1 MAKLPDA
8 NDLGQRPIPRPNT
21 SVATVRNAGAVGEA
35 VAGIGAQVG
44 HAGDVVQFVTEQ
56 RKSQEAQL
64 QAAQARSNFMSQ
76 KIGLDG
82 ELEHDTE
89 YDTLEKRYT
98 EGLTKISSETAN
110 SIKSPYA
117 RAMFEAD
124 VKPDVERGIVGIR
137 QKVFEGQKDTQRAQI
152 TTTLASNLDSLLASQ
167 NEGDRVALLNSSQA
181 MLANAKAAG
190 YISPEE
196 EATQRLKFTEQ
207 YAKGRLSLLPDA
219 DQVVTLGSS
228 LLASDAHPDGKTGT
242 FVDYIPRDDRV
253 DLMRAAEARVRA
265 EEARNRAD
273 TRFKIQGRLDDAK
286 ELARLIDDGKP
297 VPIETIDEQIANAKE
312 VKAEAEA
319 AGVSTGGIDAMIY
332 RLVDGKIK
340 STLSLEY
347 RSATPQELQPLIDQY
362 SAKINKAGDKAKPE
376 DVTVRD
382 HLVTMRD
389 KAKELIGKDPLEFAA
404 RAWGIDV
411 PPIDWTDPKSVQ
423 SRGRLALT
431 VSQRAGAPLAPLRGN
446 ELDLFHDEY
455 NKGADGKVAVLD
467 KISMFGPGVATAAAR
482 QIAPGDEAFR
492 VAAGLATS
500 PRSGRGISR
509 DAIIG
514 GDALATAPN
523 LFNKDRAGRLYEAFV
538 NPALRLLPP
547 ELRRGVQE
555 AGKNIYA
562 ARMTR
567 NGITDWTEPQWWQ
580 GVNAALGQYRDEHGV
595 YRGGLTQ
602 YKKGLL
608 LLPTGVSKDE
618 FEGTIARIN
627 PNALGKAGNGKA
639 VWGNGSPVKWSDLPK
654 LSLVAE
660 TIVRDGK
667 VIDGFYRLTDG
678 DSYIMSANG
687 GPFRIDYRRLEKEV
701 GK

>member
-1 MAKLPDA
+1 MARLPDA

-35 VAGIGAQVG
+35 VAGIGAQVS
-44 HAGDVVQFVTEQ
+44 HAGDVIQLVTEQ
-56 RKSQEAQL
+56 RKEQEARL

-98 EGLTKISSETAN
+98 EGISKISTETAA

-137 QKVFEGQKDTQRAQI
+137 QKVFDGHKDTQRAEI

-167 NEGDRVALLNSSQA
+167 NEGDRVALLNSSQQ

-207 YAKGRLSLLPDA
+207 YAKGRLSLMPDG
-219 DQVVTLGSS
+219 DQVITLGSS
-228 LLASDAHPDGKTGT
+228 LLASEAHPDGKTGT

-253 DLMRAAEARVRA
+253 DLLRSAEARVRA
-265 EEARNRAD
+265 EDSRTRAD
-273 TRFKIQGRLDDAK
+273 LRFKVQGRLDDAK
-286 ELARLIDDGKP
+286 ELARLVDDGVP
-297 VPIETIDEQIANAKE
+297 VPVETIDQQIANARE
-312 VKAEAEA
+312 VKADAEA

-332 RLVDGKIK
+332 RLGVGKVK
-340 STLSLEY
+340 TTLSLEY
-347 RSATPQELQPLIDQY
+347 KASTPQELQAPIDQL
-362 SAKINKAGDKAKPE
+362 SAKISKAGDKAKPE
-376 DVTVRD
+376 DVIARD

-404 RAWGIDV
+404 RAWGVDV
-411 PPIDWTDPKSVQ
+411 PPIDWNDPKSVQ

-482 QIAPGDEAFR
+482 QIAPNDEGFR

-500 PRSGRGISR
+500 PLSGRGISR
-509 DAIIG
+509 DAITG
-514 GDALATAPN
+514 GDALTGAPD
-523 LFNKDRAGRLYEAFV
+523 LFKKDRADRLYGSFV

-547 ELRRGVQE
+547 ELRKGVYE

-567 NGITDWTEPQWWQ
+567 NGQTDWNEPQWWQ
-580 GVNAALGQYRDEHGV
+580 GVNAALGQYRDEHGT

-618 FEGTIARIN
+618 FESTIAKIN
-627 PNALGKAGNGKA
+627 PTALGKSGNGKA
-639 VWGNGSPVKWSDLPK
+639 VWSNGTPVKWADLPK
-654 LSLVAE
+654 LSLIA
-660 TIVRDGK
+660 DG
-667 VIDGFYRLTDG
+667 DGSYRLTDG
-678 DSYIMSANG
+678 DGYVMSAGG
-687 GPFRIDYRRLEKEV
+687 GPFRIDYRKLAREV